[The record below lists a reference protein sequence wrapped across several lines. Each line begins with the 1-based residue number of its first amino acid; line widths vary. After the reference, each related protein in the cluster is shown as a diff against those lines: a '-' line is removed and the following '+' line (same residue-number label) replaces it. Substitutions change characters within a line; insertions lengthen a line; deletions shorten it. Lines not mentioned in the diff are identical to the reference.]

1 MFAVKV
7 ITPFVT
13 SIVTGSVPLLNGP
26 GSNELLNQIYLP
38 AGVDVP
44 LKFDVNEASLMV
56 QPIAGLTVTTT
67 DCVLGQPL
75 DVKVYTYVT
84 STGEAV
90 VLIKVSEIVPA
101 PLAAG
106 LLIPVTD
113 ARLQLNVVP
122 EVVLAGVYVN
132 TVPLA
137 ALADRL
143 PDKVAISLGAAT
155 PVPAKLVEP
164 LSVCVTE

>member
-1 MFAVKV
+1 MHPFA
-7 ITPFVT
+7 
-13 SIVTGSVPLLNGP
+13 
-26 GSNELLNQIYLP
+26 
-38 AGVDVP
+38 
-44 LKFDVNEASLMV
+44 
-56 QPIAGLTVTTT
+56 
-67 DCVLGQPL
+67 
-75 DVKVYTYVT
+75 VKVYTYVT

-164 LSVCVTE
+164 LIVCVTE